1 MSKRRAYWG
10 CEMESPL
17 YRQVAREMAAKR
29 MDNDVINKLIFKKRG
44 KRVECK

>member
-10 CEMESPL
+10 CEMSSPL
-17 YRQVAREMAAKR
+17 YRQVVREMAAKR
-29 MDNDVINKLIFKKRG
+29 MENDVVNKLVFKKRG